1 MLSETQR
8 RLLLRL
14 AEFGAEVENAWDV
27 PRTLSL
33 PGLAEHLGVVRSA
46 IHTPLKELET
56 SGLVRTRSAHVI
68 GGGSRRR
75 SVIHLTPEGR
85 ERAEALAA
93 EGSPPESIGRALGP
107 MPDPIHLHGRDAV
120 VDSLVGQ
127 LLSGSNLQ
135 LSGLPGIG
143 KTSLARAVAGAL
155 LERGLRVRWATCDS
169 DTDAAAIGS
178 QWLDGVGPRDP
189 SAIASAATGHKTVII
204 LDEVQELHDR
214 HLEGV
219 TSLLTACTEY
229 STGVLVSVRA
239 PSPFG
244 TLGGFEEVRI
254 DGLDNDAAVELLADG
269 VDADIAEQ
277 VAEALGGHPLA
288 LHLWSPEEDVPGEG
302 QEVQEFVQ
310 STVLRRLSEAGLAS
324 LDELSLAPVPLSV
337 AELSQGDGTVELD
350 ESAVLRWMDQL
361 VEPHH
366 LIRNVRRATIDTDV
380 AQDIHSRGAEL
391 WSQRDGTRARRME
404 AHHRLNS
411 GEKLDSEWLA
421 DSVAAISREDSAAA
435 AVLIEEAV
443 EASGENSLRLAA
455 IDLAFERGESPI
467 ASQHL
472 ELTED
477 SPQKRMREARLAR
490 LCGDTAAADSFE
502 QEALADLSPSEA
514 VRAGIASLVRS
525 HDDRLPGQPTR
536 LDPAAI
542 DTVDITRLPESAR
555 ASASLAL
562 DLLRHAVAIE
572 SGSVEIAA
580 NVRSSLV
587 AQMGEEHPR
596 LALIDL
602 RARISANA
610 EGALDAAREFIESSE
625 DDIERIR
632 AIHAALEATSPNP
645 PEWLTRSH
653 GTVATSPLRADIA
666 SHRRIVAQRWYWR
679 GVLEPTMRLS
689 HWREAISR
697 FKSAECP
704 AAAAELLLRLTRSL

>member
-14 AEFGAEVENAWDV
+14 ADFGTEVETAWDV

-56 SGLVRTRSAHVI
+56 SGLVWTRSAHVI

-93 EGSPPESIGRALGP
+93 EGSPPEATGRALGP

-127 LLSGSNLQ
+127 LLAGSNLQ

-155 LERGLRVRWATCDS
+155 LERGFRVRWATCDS
-169 DTDAAAIGS
+169 DSDAATIGS
-178 QWLDGVGPRDP
+178 QWLDGGGPRDP
-189 SAIASAATGHKTVII
+189 SAIASAATGQKTVII
-204 LDEVQELHDR
+204 LDEVQELHER

-219 TSLLTACTEY
+219 TSLLAACTEY

-254 DGLDNDAAVELLADG
+254 DGLESDAAVELLADG
-269 VDADIAEQ
+269 VDAEIAEQ
-277 VAEALGGHPLA
+277 VVEALGGHPLA

-324 LDELSLAPVPLSV
+324 LDELSLAPVPLSI

-366 LIRNVRRATIDTDV
+366 LIRNVRRATIATDV
-380 AQDIHSRGAEL
+380 AQDIHSRGAEF

-411 GEKLDSEWLA
+411 GEELDSCL
-421 DSVAAISREDSAAA
+421 
-435 AVLIEEAV
+435 LY
-443 EASGENSLRLAA
+443 
-455 IDLAFERGESPI
+455 
-467 ASQHL
+467 
-472 ELTED
+472 T
-477 SPQKRMREARLAR
+477 
-490 LCGDTAAADSFE
+490 
-502 QEALADLSPSEA
+502 SPSP
-514 VRAGIASLVRS
+514 RDGLLSRMPS
-525 HDDRLPGQPTR
+525 
-536 LDPAAI
+536 
-542 DTVDITRLPESAR
+542 SA
-555 ASASLAL
+555 
-562 DLLRHAVAIE
+562 
-572 SGSVEIAA
+572 
-580 NVRSSLV
+580 
-587 AQMGEEHPR
+587 
-596 LALIDL
+596 
-602 RARISANA
+602 
-610 EGALDAAREFIESSE
+610 
-625 DDIERIR
+625 
-632 AIHAALEATSPNP
+632 
-645 PEWLTRSH
+645 
-653 GTVATSPLRADIA
+653 
-666 SHRRIVAQRWYWR
+666 
-679 GVLEPTMRLS
+679 
-689 HWREAISR
+689 
-697 FKSAECP
+697 
-704 AAAAELLLRLTRSL
+704 